1 MTGGMG
7 QLMKALLIEDDRV
20 FRQIMRAILADLDIE
35 VHESATGKEAM
46 TLVNTE
52 RFDVVFLDLHLPDI
66 PGYEVCQHIR
76 SVKGHELTPVIL
88 LTAEDADTTLKM
100 GYGVGITDVV
110 QKCGMSEL
118 HATIRQIIDRMQ
130 HAYSGRV
137 LYVEDSP
144 TAAHMTMHLLSGIG
158 LDVVHYRN
166 AADALAAFE
175 IGGFDLVITDIVLEG
190 QMSGIGLVREIRRKP
205 DNDQVPI
212 LAVSAHSD
220 AARRIE
226 ILRAGAND
234 YVTKPIIQAEFQVR
248 LGNLLTAK
256 HLFDTVKAQQA
267 KLAELAVRDPLTGM
281 YNRRYL
287 MELAGKYLCRAY
299 RHKDPLSVV
308 FVDVDHFKKINDN
321 HGHDKGD
328 EVLCA
333 VATMLGDCTREGDV
347 AARMGGEEFLLLLPA
362 CDQQNAVAK
371 AEAIRA
377 RLEQASPGGLSVT
390 ASLGVASLP
399 IEQPDMSF
407 EALCALADEAM
418 YRAKNNG
425 RNRVEQ
431 AGDPAASTA
440 AAG

>member
-1 MTGGMG
+1 
-7 QLMKALLIEDDRV
+7 MKALLIEDDRV
-20 FRQIMRAILADLDIE
+20 FRQIMRAILADLDID
-35 VHESATGKEAM
+35 VHETATGKDAM
-46 TLVNTE
+46 ALVDRE
-52 RFDVVFLDLHLPDI
+52 RFDVVFLDLHLPDV
-66 PGYEVCQHIR
+66 PGYEVCQYIR
-76 SVKGHELTPVIL
+76 AAKGHELTPVIL

-100 GYGVGITDVV
+100 GFGVGVTDVV

-130 HAYSGRV
+130 HSYKGRV

-144 TAAHMTMHLLSGIG
+144 TAAHMTIHLLEGMG
-158 LDVVHYRN
+158 LDVSHFRN
-166 AADALAAFE
+166 GADALEAFA
-175 IGGFDLVITDIVLEG
+175 IGGFDLVITDIILEG
-190 QMSGIGLVREIRRKP
+190 QMSGIGLVREIRRNP

-248 LGNLLTAK
+248 LGNLLTTK
-256 HLFDTVKAQQA
+256 QLFDTVAAQKA

-308 FVDVDHFKKINDN
+308 FVDVDHFKKINDT

-333 VATMLGDCTREGDV
+333 VAAMLSACTREGDV
-347 AARMGGEEFLLLLPA
+347 AARMGGEEFLLLLPT
-362 CDQQNAVAK
+362 CDQVNAMTK

-377 RLEQASPGGLSVT
+377 QLEQASPGGVMVT

-399 IEQPDMSF
+399 INEGDMSF

-418 YRAKNNG
+418 YRAKNGG

-431 AGDPAASTA
+431 AGNPEPGV